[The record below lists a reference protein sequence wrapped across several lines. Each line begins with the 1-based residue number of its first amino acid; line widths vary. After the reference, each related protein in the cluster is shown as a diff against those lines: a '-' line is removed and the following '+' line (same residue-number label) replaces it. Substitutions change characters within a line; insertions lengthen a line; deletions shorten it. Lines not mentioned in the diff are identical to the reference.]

1 MTENRVSRRIRS
13 GVMGGEVTKS
23 YNCAHSDENNNY
35 LGFGSSVL
43 AIGGVAHS
51 FASVLAFNVSSDIK
65 CIPNSLN

>member
-13 GVMGGEVTKS
+13 GVMDGEVTKS
-23 YNCAHSDENNNY
+23 YNCAYSDESDNY

-43 AIGGVAHS
+43 AIEGLYIRLV
-51 FASVLAFNVSSDIK
+51 SVLAFNVSSDIK

>member
-1 MTENRVSRRIRS
+1 MRS

-51 FASVLAFNVSSDIK
+51 ASVLAFGVSSDVK
-65 CIPNSLN
+65 CIPN

>member
-13 GVMGGEVTKS
+13 GVMGDEVTKS

-43 AIGGVAHS
+43 ASGGVAHS
-51 FASVLAFNVSSDIK
+51 LASVLAFNVSSDIK